1 MKKKVIVVLSI
12 IILIIG
18 IISIIKYN
26 KNKSKFN
33 YTIEQISEV
42 NYFLLMQNNKYG
54 VVNKNGDIVVDP
66 IYDVV
71 EIPNALKPVFICKG
85 NYDQNSGEYNIQV
98 FNDKKEPILYQYYA
112 VEAIKLN
119 NVESNGN
126 YEKSVLKYKSDNKYG
141 LIDFSGNKITDA
153 IYDSIEGFN
162 YREGILLVKK
172 SDKYG
177 IINIKGASIIKPK
190 YDEILCDEYYT
201 TDSKYDK
208 SGYIVGTKTDK
219 GMRYGYID
227 GIKRKQIL
235 KNEYND
241 IYRITDKIDDNNI
254 YLVAF
259 KDGKAGVYQNKK
271 KIINNEY
278 EDILYNANNDLL
290 TLQKTS
296 KQGVSKFDGTTIIPI
311 EYDNIFFAGEYI
323 NAQKGDKID
332 IYNFDGTKENSE
344 YISRKSVADKKYE
357 IVSTSDDKYKIINNE
372 NNKVIDDN
380 YQYVQYLFKNY
391 FSVTKDNKYGIIDSD
406 GNTILDFKYN
416 IVRLLENSNVI
427 QVIDD
432 KSNIEL
438 LDENLKSIIKIKDAN
453 IYTYD
458 NYFKVYS
465 DDSVQ
470 YFDKSGK
477 KLESKD
483 VFPNNKLFAYK
494 ERNKWGFK
502 DKDGNIVV
510 KPIYDMVTEFNEYG
524 YAGIKSKNKWGFIN
538 ENGDVIKEPTYEV
551 ESNIIPSFIKEYYQ
565 VDLGY
570 GEPYYTN
577 ETIMKS
583 TENVIKDEDLKNN
596 DNKK

>member
-1 MKKKVIVVLSI
+1 MKKKIIVVLSI

-26 KNKSKFN
+26 KNKLKFN

-54 VVNKNGDIVVDP
+54 VINKNGDIVVDP

-71 EIPNALKPVFICKG
+71 EIPNASKPVFICKG

-98 FNDKKEPILYQYYA
+98 FNDKKEPILYQYYT

-524 YAGIKSKNKWGFIN
+524 YAGIKSKNKWGSIN

-577 ETIMKS
+577 EAIMKS

>member
-1 MKKKVIVVLSI
+1 MKKKIIVVLSI

-54 VVNKNGDIVVDP
+54 VINKNGDIVVDP

-71 EIPNALKPVFICKG
+71 EIPNASKPVFICKG

-98 FNDKKEPILYQYYA
+98 FNDKEEPILYQYYT

-141 LIDFSGNKITDA
+141 LIDFGGNKITDA

-278 EDILYNANNDLL
+278 EDILYDANNDLL

-380 YQYVQYLFKNY
+380 YQYIQYLFKNY

-416 IVRLLENSNVI
+416 IVQLLENSNVI
-427 QVIDD
+427 QIIDD

-494 ERNKWGFK
+494 EKNKWGFK

-524 YAGIKSKNKWGFIN
+524 YAGIKSKNKWGSIN

>member
-1 MKKKVIVVLSI
+1 MKKKIIVVLSI

-54 VVNKNGDIVVDP
+54 VINKNGDIVVDP
-66 IYDVV
+66 VYDVV
-71 EIPNALKPVFICKG
+71 EIPNASKPVFICKG

-98 FNDKKEPILYQYYA
+98 FNDKKEPILYQYYT

-278 EDILYNANNDLL
+278 EDILYDANNDLL

-427 QVIDD
+427 QIIDD

-524 YAGIKSKNKWGFIN
+524 YAGIKSKNKWGSIN

-551 ESNIIPSFIKEYYQ
+551 ESNIIPSFVKEYYQ

>member
-54 VVNKNGDIVVDP
+54 VINKNGDIVVDP

-71 EIPNALKPVFICKG
+71 EIPNASKPVFICKG

-98 FNDKKEPILYQYYA
+98 FNDKKEPILYQYYT

-524 YAGIKSKNKWGFIN
+524 YAGIKSKNKWGSIN

-570 GEPYYTN
+570 GEPYYTS

>member
-54 VVNKNGDIVVDP
+54 VINKNGDIVVDP

-71 EIPNALKPVFICKG
+71 EIPNASKPVFICKG

-98 FNDKKEPILYQYYA
+98 FNDKKEPILYQYYT

-278 EDILYNANNDLL
+278 EDILYDANNDLL

-494 ERNKWGFK
+494 EKNKWGFK

-524 YAGIKSKNKWGFIN
+524 YAGIKSKNKWGSIN

-577 ETIMKS
+577 EAIMKS

>member
-1 MKKKVIVVLSI
+1 MKKKIIVVLSI

-54 VVNKNGDIVVDP
+54 VINKNGDIVVDP
-66 IYDVV
+66 VYDVV
-71 EIPNALKPVFICKG
+71 EIPNASKPVFICKG

-98 FNDKKEPILYQYYA
+98 FNDKKEPILYQYYT

-278 EDILYNANNDLL
+278 EDILYDANNDLL

-427 QVIDD
+427 QIIDD

-524 YAGIKSKNKWGFIN
+524 YAGIKSKNKWGSIN

-577 ETIMKS
+577 EAIMKS
-583 TENVIKDEDLKNN
+583 TENVIKDEELKNN

>member
-71 EIPNALKPVFICKG
+71 EIPNASKPVFICKG

-98 FNDKKEPILYQYYA
+98 FNDKKAPILYQYYT

-278 EDILYNANNDLL
+278 EDILYDANNDLL

-416 IVRLLENSNVI
+416 IVQLLENSNVI
-427 QVIDD
+427 QIIDD

-465 DDSVQ
+465 DDNVQ

-524 YAGIKSKNKWGFIN
+524 YAGIKSKNKWGSIN

-577 ETIMKS
+577 EAIMKS

>member
-26 KNKSKFN
+26 KNKSKFS

-54 VVNKNGDIVVDP
+54 VINKNGDIVVDP

-71 EIPNALKPVFICKG
+71 EIPNASKPVFICKG

-98 FNDKKEPILYQYYA
+98 FNDKEEPILYQYYT

-162 YREGILLVKK
+162 YREGILVVKK

-278 EDILYNANNDLL
+278 EDILYDANNDLL

-416 IVRLLENSNVI
+416 IVQLLENSNVI
-427 QVIDD
+427 QIIDD

-494 ERNKWGFK
+494 EINKWGFK

-524 YAGIKSKNKWGFIN
+524 YAGIKSKNKWGSIN

-577 ETIMKS
+577 EAIMKS
-583 TENVIKDEDLKNN
+583 TEKVIKDEDLKNN

>member
-54 VVNKNGDIVVDP
+54 VINKNGDIVVDP

-71 EIPNALKPVFICKG
+71 EIPNASKPVFICKG

-98 FNDKKEPILYQYYA
+98 FNDKKEPILYQYYT

-278 EDILYNANNDLL
+278 EDILYDANNDLL

-372 NNKVIDDN
+372 NNNVIDDN

-416 IVRLLENSNVI
+416 IVQLLENSNVI
-427 QVIDD
+427 QIIDD

-465 DDSVQ
+465 DDNVQ

-524 YAGIKSKNKWGFIN
+524 YAGIKSKNKWGSIN

-577 ETIMKS
+577 EAIMKS

>member
-54 VVNKNGDIVVDP
+54 VINKNGDIVVDP

-71 EIPNALKPVFICKG
+71 EIPNASKPVFICKG

-98 FNDKKEPILYQYYA
+98 FNDKKAPILYQYYT

-278 EDILYNANNDLL
+278 EDILYDANNDLL

-406 GNTILDFKYN
+406 GNTILNFKYN

-494 ERNKWGFK
+494 EKNKWGFK

-524 YAGIKSKNKWGFIN
+524 YAGIKSKNKWGSIN

-577 ETIMKS
+577 EAIMKS

>member
-1 MKKKVIVVLSI
+1 
-12 IILIIG
+12 
-18 IISIIKYN
+18 
-26 KNKSKFN
+26 
-33 YTIEQISEV
+33 
-42 NYFLLMQNNKYG
+42 MQNNKYG

-71 EIPNALKPVFICKG
+71 EIPNASKPVFICKG

-416 IVRLLENSNVI
+416 IVQLLENSNVI
-427 QVIDD
+427 QIIDD

-524 YAGIKSKNKWGFIN
+524 YAGIKSKNKWGSIN

-565 VDLGY
+565 VDSGY

-577 ETIMKS
+577 EAIMKS

>member
-1 MKKKVIVVLSI
+1 MKKKAIVVLSI

-54 VVNKNGDIVVDP
+54 VINKNGDIVVDP

-71 EIPNALKPVFICKG
+71 EIPNASKPVFICKG

-98 FNDKKEPILYQYYA
+98 FNDKKEPILYQYYT

-208 SGYIVGTKTDK
+208 SVYIVGTKTDK

-278 EDILYNANNDLL
+278 EDILYDANNDLL

-416 IVRLLENSNVI
+416 IVQLLENSNVI
-427 QVIDD
+427 QIIDD

-465 DDSVQ
+465 DDNVQ

-524 YAGIKSKNKWGFIN
+524 YAGIKSKNKWGSIN

-577 ETIMKS
+577 EAIMKS

>member
-54 VVNKNGDIVVDP
+54 VINKNGDIVVDP

-71 EIPNALKPVFICKG
+71 EIPNASKPVFICKG

-98 FNDKKEPILYQYYA
+98 FNDKKEPILYQYYT

-278 EDILYNANNDLL
+278 EDILYDANNDLL

-380 YQYVQYLFKNY
+380 YQYIQYLFKNY

-416 IVRLLENSNVI
+416 IVQLLENSNVI
-427 QVIDD
+427 QIIDD

-465 DDSVQ
+465 DDNVQ

-477 KLESKD
+477 ELESKD

-494 ERNKWGFK
+494 EKNKWGFK
-502 DKDGNIVV
+502 DKDGNVV
-510 KPIYDMVTEFNEYG
+510 IKPIYDMVTEFNEYG
-524 YAGIKSKNKWGFIN
+524 YAGIKSKNKWGSIN

>member
-1 MKKKVIVVLSI
+1 MKKKIIVVLSI

-54 VVNKNGDIVVDP
+54 VINKNGDIVVDP
-66 IYDVV
+66 VYDVV
-71 EIPNALKPVFICKG
+71 EIPNASKPVFICKG

-98 FNDKKEPILYQYYA
+98 FNEKKEPILYQYYT

-278 EDILYNANNDLL
+278 EDILYDANNDLL

-427 QVIDD
+427 QIIDD

-524 YAGIKSKNKWGFIN
+524 YAGIKSKNKWGSIN

-577 ETIMKS
+577 EAIMKS
-583 TENVIKDEDLKNN
+583 TENVIKDEELKNN

>member
-26 KNKSKFN
+26 KNKSKFD

-54 VVNKNGDIVVDP
+54 VINKNGDIVVDP

-71 EIPNALKPVFICKG
+71 EIPNASKPVFICKG

-98 FNDKKEPILYQYYA
+98 FNDKKEPILYQYYT

-271 KIINNEY
+271 RIINNEY
-278 EDILYNANNDLL
+278 EDILYDANNDLL

-494 ERNKWGFK
+494 EKNKWGFK

-524 YAGIKSKNKWGFIN
+524 YAGIKSKNKWGSIN

-577 ETIMKS
+577 EAIMKS

>member
-1 MKKKVIVVLSI
+1 MKKKAIVVLSI

-54 VVNKNGDIVVDP
+54 VINKNGDIVVDP

-71 EIPNALKPVFICKG
+71 EIPNASKPVFICKG

-98 FNDKKEPILYQYYA
+98 FNDKKEPILYQYYT

-278 EDILYNANNDLL
+278 EDILYDANNDLL

-416 IVRLLENSNVI
+416 IVQLLENSNVI
-427 QVIDD
+427 QIIDD

-465 DDSVQ
+465 DDNVQ

-524 YAGIKSKNKWGFIN
+524 YAGIKSKNKWGSIN
-538 ENGDVIKEPTYEV
+538 ENGIKEPTYEV

-577 ETIMKS
+577 EAIMKS

>member
-54 VVNKNGDIVVDP
+54 VINKNGDIVVDP

-71 EIPNALKPVFICKG
+71 EIPNASKPVFICKG

-98 FNDKKEPILYQYYA
+98 FNDKKEPILYQYYT

-201 TDSKYDK
+201 TDLKYDK

-278 EDILYNANNDLL
+278 EDILYDANNDLL

-380 YQYVQYLFKNY
+380 YQYIQYLFKNY

-416 IVRLLENSNVI
+416 IVQLLENSNVI
-427 QVIDD
+427 QIIDD

-494 ERNKWGFK
+494 EKNKWGFK

-524 YAGIKSKNKWGFIN
+524 YAGIKSKNKWGSIN

>member
-1 MKKKVIVVLSI
+1 MKKKIIVVLSI
-12 IILIIG
+12 IILIIS

-54 VVNKNGDIVVDP
+54 VINKNGDIVVDP

-71 EIPNALKPVFICKG
+71 EIPNASKPVFICKG

-98 FNDKKEPILYQYYA
+98 FNDKKAPILYQYYT

-278 EDILYNANNDLL
+278 EDILYDANNDLL

-416 IVRLLENSNVI
+416 IVQLLENSNVI
-427 QVIDD
+427 QIIDD

-465 DDSVQ
+465 DDNVQ

-524 YAGIKSKNKWGFIN
+524 YAGIKSKNKWGSIN

-577 ETIMKS
+577 EAIMKS

>member
-26 KNKSKFN
+26 KNKSKFSN
-33 YTIEQISEV
+33 TIEQISEV

-54 VVNKNGDIVVDP
+54 VINKNGDIVVDP

-71 EIPNALKPVFICKG
+71 EIPNASKPVFICKG

-98 FNDKKEPILYQYYA
+98 FNDKEEPILYQYYT

-278 EDILYNANNDLL
+278 EDILYDANNDLL

-416 IVRLLENSNVI
+416 IVQLLENSNVI
-427 QVIDD
+427 QIIDD

-524 YAGIKSKNKWGFIN
+524 YAGIKFKNKWGSIN

-577 ETIMKS
+577 EAIMKS

>member
-1 MKKKVIVVLSI
+1 MKKKIIVVLSI

-54 VVNKNGDIVVDP
+54 VINKNGDIVVDP

-71 EIPNALKPVFICKG
+71 EIPNASKPVFICKG

-98 FNDKKEPILYQYYA
+98 FNDKKAPILYQYYT

-278 EDILYNANNDLL
+278 EDILYDANNDLL

-406 GNTILDFKYN
+406 GNTILNFKYN

-524 YAGIKSKNKWGFIN
+524 YAGIKSKNKWGSIN

-577 ETIMKS
+577 EAIMKS

>member
-1 MKKKVIVVLSI
+1 MKKKIIVVLSI
-12 IILIIG
+12 IILIIS

-54 VVNKNGDIVVDP
+54 VINKNGDIVVDP

-71 EIPNALKPVFICKG
+71 EIPNASKPVFICKG

-98 FNDKKEPILYQYYA
+98 FNDKKAPILYQYYT

-278 EDILYNANNDLL
+278 EDILYDANNDLL

-357 IVSTSDDKYKIINNE
+357 IVSTADDKYKIINNE

-380 YQYVQYLFKNY
+380 YQYIQYLFKNY

-416 IVRLLENSNVI
+416 IVQLLENSNVI

-494 ERNKWGFK
+494 EKNKWGFK

-524 YAGIKSKNKWGFIN
+524 YAGIKSKNKWGSIN

-577 ETIMKS
+577 EAIMKS

>member
-1 MKKKVIVVLSI
+1 MKKKIIVVLSI

-26 KNKSKFN
+26 KNKLKFN

-54 VVNKNGDIVVDP
+54 VINKNGDIVVDP

-71 EIPNALKPVFICKG
+71 EIPNASKPVFICKG

-98 FNDKKEPILYQYYA
+98 FNDKKEPILYQYYT

-524 YAGIKSKNKWGFIN
+524 YAGIKSKNKWGSIN

>member
-1 MKKKVIVVLSI
+1 MKKKIIVVLSI

-54 VVNKNGDIVVDP
+54 VINKNGDIVVDP
-66 IYDVV
+66 VYDVV
-71 EIPNALKPVFICKG
+71 EIPNASKPVFICKG

-98 FNDKKEPILYQYYA
+98 FNDKKEPILYQYYT

-494 ERNKWGFK
+494 EKNKWGFK

-524 YAGIKSKNKWGFIN
+524 YAGIKSKNKWGSIN

-577 ETIMKS
+577 EAIMKS

>member
-1 MKKKVIVVLSI
+1 MKKKIIVVLSI
-12 IILIIG
+12 IILIIS

-33 YTIEQISEV
+33 YTIEPISEV

-54 VVNKNGDIVVDP
+54 VINKNGDIVVDP

-71 EIPNALKPVFICKG
+71 EIPNASKPVFICKG

-98 FNDKKEPILYQYYA
+98 FNDKKAPILYQYYT

-278 EDILYNANNDLL
+278 EDILYDANNDLL

-357 IVSTSDDKYKIINNE
+357 IVSTADDKYKIINNE

-380 YQYVQYLFKNY
+380 YQYIQYLFKNY

-416 IVRLLENSNVI
+416 IVQLLENSNVI

-465 DDSVQ
+465 DDIVQ

-524 YAGIKSKNKWGFIN
+524 YAGIKSKNKWGSIN

-577 ETIMKS
+577 EAIMKS

>member
-71 EIPNALKPVFICKG
+71 EIPNASKPVFICKG

-98 FNDKKEPILYQYYA
+98 FNDKKEPILYQYYT

-141 LIDFSGNKITDA
+141 LIDFNGNKITDA

-524 YAGIKSKNKWGFIN
+524 YAGIKSKNKWGSIN
-538 ENGDVIKEPTYEV
+538 ENGDIIKEPTYEV

-577 ETIMKS
+577 EAIMKS

>member
-1 MKKKVIVVLSI
+1 MKKKIIVVLSI
-12 IILIIG
+12 IILIIS

-33 YTIEQISEV
+33 YTIEPISEV

-54 VVNKNGDIVVDP
+54 VINKNGDIVVDP

-71 EIPNALKPVFICKG
+71 EIPNASKPVFICKG

-98 FNDKKEPILYQYYA
+98 FNDKKAPILYQYYT

-278 EDILYNANNDLL
+278 EDILYDANNDLL

-332 IYNFDGTKENSE
+332 IYNFDGTKENSD

-416 IVRLLENSNVI
+416 IVQLLENSNVI

-524 YAGIKSKNKWGFIN
+524 YAGIKSKNKWGSIN

-577 ETIMKS
+577 EAIMKS

>member
-54 VVNKNGDIVVDP
+54 VINKNGDIVVDP

-71 EIPNALKPVFICKG
+71 EIPNASKPVFICKG

-98 FNDKKEPILYQYYA
+98 FNDKKEPILYQYYT

-278 EDILYNANNDLL
+278 EDILYDANNDLL

-406 GNTILDFKYN
+406 GNTILNFKYN

-524 YAGIKSKNKWGFIN
+524 YAGIKSKNKWGSIN

-577 ETIMKS
+577 EAIMKS
-583 TENVIKDEDLKNN
+583 TENVIKDEELKNN

>member
-1 MKKKVIVVLSI
+1 MKKKIIVVLSI

-54 VVNKNGDIVVDP
+54 VINKKGDIVVDP
-66 IYDVV
+66 VYDVV
-71 EIPNALKPVFICKG
+71 EIPNASKPVFICKG

-98 FNDKKEPILYQYYA
+98 FNDKKEPILYQYYT

-278 EDILYNANNDLL
+278 EDILYDANNDLL

-380 YQYVQYLFKNY
+380 YQYIQYLFKNY

-416 IVRLLENSNVI
+416 IVQLLENSNVI

-494 ERNKWGFK
+494 EKNKWGFK

-524 YAGIKSKNKWGFIN
+524 YAGIKSKNKWGSIN

-577 ETIMKS
+577 EAIMKS

>member
-54 VVNKNGDIVVDP
+54 VINKNGDIVVDP

-71 EIPNALKPVFICKG
+71 EIPNASKPVFICKG

-98 FNDKKEPILYQYYA
+98 FNDKKEPILYQYYT

-278 EDILYNANNDLL
+278 EDILYDANNDLL

-296 KQGVSKFDGTTIIPI
+296 KQGVSKFNGATIIPI

-416 IVRLLENSNVI
+416 IVQLLENSNVI
-427 QVIDD
+427 QIIDD

-524 YAGIKSKNKWGFIN
+524 YAGIKFKNKWGSIN

-551 ESNIIPSFIKEYYQ
+551 ESNIIPSFIREYYQ

-577 ETIMKS
+577 EAIMKS

>member
-1 MKKKVIVVLSI
+1 MKKKIIVVLSI
-12 IILIIG
+12 IILIIS

-54 VVNKNGDIVVDP
+54 VINKNGDIVVDP

-71 EIPNALKPVFICKG
+71 EIPNVSKPVFICKG

-98 FNDKKEPILYQYYA
+98 FNDKKEPILYQYYT

-172 SDKYG
+172 TDKYG

-278 EDILYNANNDLL
+278 EDILYDANNDLL

-332 IYNFDGTKENSE
+332 IYNFDGTKENSA

-380 YQYVQYLFKNY
+380 YQYIQYLFKNY

-416 IVRLLENSNVI
+416 IVQLLENSNVI

-465 DDSVQ
+465 DDIVQ

-494 ERNKWGFK
+494 EKNKWGFK

-524 YAGIKSKNKWGFIN
+524 YAGIKSKNKWGSIN
-538 ENGDVIKEPTYEV
+538 ENGDIIKEPTYEV

-577 ETIMKS
+577 EAIMKS

>member
-71 EIPNALKPVFICKG
+71 EIPNASKPVFICKG

-98 FNDKKEPILYQYYA
+98 FNDKKEPILYQYYT

-141 LIDFSGNKITDA
+141 LIDFNGNKITDA

-524 YAGIKSKNKWGFIN
+524 YAGIKSKNKWGSIN

-577 ETIMKS
+577 EAIMKS

>member
-1 MKKKVIVVLSI
+1 MKKKIIVVLSI

-54 VVNKNGDIVVDP
+54 VINKNGDIVVDP
-66 IYDVV
+66 VYDVV
-71 EIPNALKPVFICKG
+71 EIPNASKPVFICKG

-98 FNDKKEPILYQYYA
+98 FNDKKEPILYQYYT

-278 EDILYNANNDLL
+278 EDILYDANNDLL

-427 QVIDD
+427 QIIDD

-524 YAGIKSKNKWGFIN
+524 YAGIKSKNKWGSIN

>member
-26 KNKSKFN
+26 KNKSKFD

-54 VVNKNGDIVVDP
+54 VINKNGDIVVDP

-71 EIPNALKPVFICKG
+71 EIPNASKPVFICKG

-98 FNDKKEPILYQYYA
+98 FNDKKEPILYQYYT

-201 TDSKYDK
+201 TDSKYDR

-278 EDILYNANNDLL
+278 EDILYDANNDLL

-477 KLESKD
+477 RLESKD

-524 YAGIKSKNKWGFIN
+524 YAGIKSKNKWGSIN

-577 ETIMKS
+577 EAIMRS

>member
-1 MKKKVIVVLSI
+1 MKKKIIVVLSI

-54 VVNKNGDIVVDP
+54 VINKNGDIVVDP

-71 EIPNALKPVFICKG
+71 EIPNASKPVFICKG

-98 FNDKKEPILYQYYA
+98 FNDKEEPILYQYYT

-278 EDILYNANNDLL
+278 EDILYDANNDLL

-406 GNTILDFKYN
+406 GNTILNFKYN

-524 YAGIKSKNKWGFIN
+524 YAGIKSKNKWGSIN

-577 ETIMKS
+577 EAIMKS

>member
-1 MKKKVIVVLSI
+1 MKKKIIVVLSI

-54 VVNKNGDIVVDP
+54 VINKNGDIVVDP
-66 IYDVV
+66 VYDVV
-71 EIPNALKPVFICKG
+71 EIPNASKPVFICKG

-98 FNDKKEPILYQYYA
+98 FNDKKEPILYQYYT

-494 ERNKWGFK
+494 EKNKWGFK

-524 YAGIKSKNKWGFIN
+524 YAGIKSKNKWGSIN

-565 VDLGY
+565 VDLGH

>member
-1 MKKKVIVVLSI
+1 MKKKAIVVLSI

-54 VVNKNGDIVVDP
+54 VINKNGDIVVDP

-71 EIPNALKPVFICKG
+71 EIPNASKPVFICKG

-98 FNDKKEPILYQYYA
+98 FNDKKEPILYQYYT

-278 EDILYNANNDLL
+278 EDILYDANNDLL

-416 IVRLLENSNVI
+416 IVQLNSNVI
-427 QVIDD
+427 QIIDD

-465 DDSVQ
+465 DDNVQ

-524 YAGIKSKNKWGFIN
+524 YAGIKSKNKWGSIN

-577 ETIMKS
+577 EAIMKS

>member
-1 MKKKVIVVLSI
+1 MKKKAIVVLSI
-12 IILIIG
+12 LILIIG

-54 VVNKNGDIVVDP
+54 VINKNGDIVVDP

-71 EIPNALKPVFICKG
+71 EIPNASKPVFICKG

-98 FNDKKEPILYQYYA
+98 FNDKKEPILYQYYT

-153 IYDSIEGFN
+153 IYDSVEGFN

-278 EDILYNANNDLL
+278 EDILYDANNDLL

-416 IVRLLENSNVI
+416 TVQLLENSNVI
-427 QVIDD
+427 QIIDD

-465 DDSVQ
+465 DDNVQ

-524 YAGIKSKNKWGFIN
+524 YAGIKSKNKWGSIN

-577 ETIMKS
+577 EAIMKS

>member
-1 MKKKVIVVLSI
+1 MKKKIIVVLSI

-54 VVNKNGDIVVDP
+54 VINKNGDIVVDP
-66 IYDVV
+66 VYDVV
-71 EIPNALKPVFICKG
+71 EIPNASKPVFICKG

-98 FNDKKEPILYQYYA
+98 FNDKKEPILYQYYT

-278 EDILYNANNDLL
+278 EDILYDANNDLL

-391 FSVTKDNKYGIIDSD
+391 FSVAKDNKYGIIDSD

-427 QVIDD
+427 QIIDD

-524 YAGIKSKNKWGFIN
+524 YAGIKSKNKWGSIN

-577 ETIMKS
+577 EAIMKS
-583 TENVIKDEDLKNN
+583 TENVIKDEELKNN